1 MKYTYSLYR
10 LKVVKKKVTFFCP
23 RKLKWKKPNSYFFH
37 FSFLKI
43 VFNFHSHCCS
53 LQEKDLEISSRI
65 TELQQEITSLK
76 QQHQVEVW
84 QLQERLKKS
93 HGEAIIQKEVMQ
105 KQEVSALCDVKIC
118 LTSTSP
124 NMVLL

>member
-1 MKYTYSLYR
+1 
-10 LKVVKKKVTFFCP
+10 
-23 RKLKWKKPNSYFFH
+23 
-37 FSFLKI
+37 LKI
-43 VFNFHSHCCS
+43 VFNFHSRFCS

-76 QQHQVEVW
+76 QQHQVEIW

-105 KQEVSALCDVKIC
+105 KQEVSALTQEWNKERQVGVSLK
-118 LTSTSP
+118 LFKSLEFYWLNLQSNLPMQSP
-124 NMVLL
+124 VLKGHFYLVLS